1 MFALPDS
8 WVWDFWVADDGER
21 YHLFFL
27 FASRALGDPDLRH
40 VRAGIG
46 HAVSD
51 DLVVWRRIEDA
62 LVHGDA
68 ADFDGIATW
77 TGCTVRHPDGSWL
90 LFYTGLTR
98 RDGRYVQSIGVATSD
113 DLVTW
118 RKQGRVLSADP
129 RWYETAADGPDE
141 SFRDPWV
148 FREGDRWRMLITAK
162 AAAGPD
168 GDRGVIGTAVSDDL
182 RTWTLQPPLSAPGS
196 GFDQLEVMET
206 TVVDGVPILLFNC
219 LAPELG
225 PARRASGS
233 TGGVWVMPWRG
244 GDVPA
249 DPREADLLAGHDLYV
264 GRVVRDRA
272 AGRPVFLAFRNRD
285 ADGRFPG
292 TLTDPVP
299 IGVVD
304 GAVRLLASP

>member
-8 WVWDFWVADDGER
+8 WVWDFWIADDGER

-40 VRAGIG
+40 GRAGIG

-51 DLVVWRRIEDA
+51 DLVTWHRVRDA

-68 ADFDGIATW
+68 PAFDDLATW
-77 TGCTVRHPDGSWL
+77 TGCTVRHPDGSWR
-90 LFYTGLTR
+90 LFYTGLSR
-98 RDGRYVQSIGVATSD
+98 PGGRYVQSIGVAASR
-113 DLVTW
+113 DLSTW
-118 RKQGRVLSADP
+118 EKRGRVLAADP
-129 RWYETAADGPDE
+129 RWYQTAAVGPDE
-141 SFRDPWV
+141 PFRDPWV

-162 AAAGPD
+162 AAAGPE
-168 GDRGVIGTAVSDDL
+168 GDRGVIGTAVSDDFE
-182 RTWTLQPPLSAPGS
+182 TWTLQPPLSEPGS

-206 TVVDGVPILLFNC
+206 AVVDGVPVLLFNC
-219 LAPELG
+219 LADELAG
-225 PARRASGS
+225 DRRGS
-233 TGGVWVMPWRG
+233 TGGVWTMPWRG
-244 GDVPA
+244 GAPV
-249 DPREADLLAGHDLYV
+249 DPRGAELLAGHDLYV
-264 GRVVRDRA
+264 GRVVQDRS

-304 GAVRLLASP
+304 GSVRLLATP